1 MVLSQNLPVKHVWK
15 YLSESDKRQIP
26 LSEVENSL
34 KVLQWYIGQQSYFTG
49 YVKEQKLASF
59 KQKLVNFLKHHVGR
73 CPRSKITKD
82 AHIDAGTLDDLLKN
96 YPRSFKQQTRPQANG
111 HSYQEVQLL
120 SH

>member
-59 KQKLVNFLKHHVGR
+59 KQKLVNFLKHHGGR

-82 AHIDAGTLDDLLKN
+82 AHIDAKTLDDLLKI
-96 YPRSFKQQTRPQANG
+96 YPSSFKQQTRPQTNG
-111 HSYQEVQLL
+111 YPYQEIQLL
-120 SH
+120 SN

>member
-1 MVLSQNLPVKHVWK
+1 M
-15 YLSESDKRQIP
+15 SESDKYPIT

-34 KVLQWYIGQQSYFTG
+34 KLLRWYIGQQSYFTG

-59 KQKLVNFLKHHVGR
+59 KQKLVNFLKHHGGR

-96 YPRSFKQQTRPQANG
+96 YPRSFKEQTRPQANG
-111 HSYQEVQLL
+111 YSYQEVQLL
-120 SH
+120 SY

>member
-15 YLSESDKRQIP
+15 YLSESDKYPIT

-49 YVKEQKLASF
+49 YAKEQKLSSF
-59 KQKLVNFLKHHVGR
+59 KQKLVTFLKRHGGR

-82 AHIDAGTLDDLLKN
+82 AHIDARTLDDLLKI

-111 HSYQEVQLL
+111 YPYQEIQLL
-120 SH
+120 SN